1 MGWLYNAFKK
11 GWNHGK
17 EQAKEEAVERRN
29 GENVPVRLVEPSFGK
44 VVELQVTEANESYVN
59 MYLGLITEFAKG
71 LEQFGVKWFVSEKI
85 VHMDFPDN
93 ELAQNVRES
102 WKE

>member
-1 MGWLYNAFKK
+1 
-11 GWNHGK
+11 
-17 EQAKEEAVERRN
+17 
-29 GENVPVRLVEPSFGK
+29 
-44 VVELQVTEANESYVN
+44 